1 MIKHTKA
8 AWSMS
13 VINFTGSSGP
23 LVKVCGLQSTEAA
36 ECALDSDADLLGIIC
51 VPNRKRTIDPVIAR
65 KISSLVKAYKNSS
78 GTPKYLVGVFR
89 NQPKEDVLALVND
102 YGIDIVQMHG
112 DESWQEYQEFLGLPV
127 IKRLVFPKDCN
138 ILLSAASQKPH
149 SFIPL
154 FDSEAG
160 GTGEL
165 LDWNSISD
173 WVGRQESPE
182 SLHFMLAGG
191 LTPENV
197 GDALRLNGVIGVD
210 VSGGV
215 ETNGVKDSNKIANFV
230 KNAKK

>member
-1 MIKHTKA
+1 M
-8 AWSMS
+8 
-13 VINFTGSSGP
+13 
-23 LVKVCGLQSTEAA
+23 
-36 ECALDSDADLLGIIC
+36 
-51 VPNRKRTIDPVIAR
+51 R
-65 KISSLVKAYKNSS
+65 
-78 GTPKYLVGVFR
+78 
-89 NQPKEDVLALVND
+89 
-102 YGIDIVQMHG
+102 
-112 DESWQEYQEFLGLPV
+112 
-127 IKRLVFPKDCN
+127 
-138 ILLSAASQKPH
+138 AASQKPH

>member
-1 MIKHTKA
+1 MIT
-8 AWSMS
+8 
-13 VINFTGSSGP
+13 
-23 LVKVCGLQSTEAA
+23 
-36 ECALDSDADLLGIIC
+36 AL
-51 VPNRKRTIDPVIAR
+51 
-65 KISSLVKAYKNSS
+65 ISSNCMEMSRGKNTKSS
-78 GTPKYLVGVFR
+78 SVCQLLKDSYFQKTATYYSVQLHR
-89 NQPKEDVLALVND
+89 NLIQ
-102 YGIDIVQMHG
+102 
-112 DESWQEYQEFLGLPV
+112 
-127 IKRLVFPKDCN
+127 
-138 ILLSAASQKPH
+138 
-149 SFIPL
+149 
-154 FDSEAG
+154 AG

-215 ETNGVKDSNKIANFV
+215 ETNGVKDFNKIANFV